1 MHVLCM
7 HPFNETSTG
16 LSTATPAAMDDGIVV
31 GNVKSDGAIQVSNGL
46 YCFNDV
52 L

>member
-1 MHVLCM
+1 MYVLYM
-7 HPFNETSTG
+7 HPFNKTSTG
-16 LSTATPAAMDDGIVV
+16 LSTSTPAAMDGMVV
-31 GNVKSDGAIQVSNGL
+31 GNVKSDGVIQASNGL

>member
-1 MHVLCM
+1 MYVLYM
-7 HPFNETSTG
+7 HPFNETSSG
-16 LSTATPAAMDDGIVV
+16 LSTSTPAAMDGTDV
-31 GNVKSDGAIQVSNGL
+31 GNVKSDEAIQVSNGL

>member
-1 MHVLCM
+1 MHVLYM

-16 LSTATPAAMDDGIVV
+16 LSTSTPAAMDGTDI

>member
-1 MHVLCM
+1 MYVLYM

-16 LSTATPAAMDDGIVV
+16 LSTAIPAAMDGMVV
-31 GNVKSDGAIQVSNGL
+31 GNVKSDGAIQVSSGL
-46 YCFNDV
+46 YCFNGV

>member
-1 MHVLCM
+1 MCVLYM

-16 LSTATPAAMDDGIVV
+16 LSTATAAAMDGTDI

-46 YCFNDV
+46 YCFDDV